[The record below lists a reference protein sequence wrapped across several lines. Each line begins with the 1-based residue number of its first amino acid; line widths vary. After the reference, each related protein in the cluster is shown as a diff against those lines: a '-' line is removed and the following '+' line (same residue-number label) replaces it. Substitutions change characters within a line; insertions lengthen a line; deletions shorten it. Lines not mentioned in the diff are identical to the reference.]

1 MGLLGKHPGLRDTL
15 VVQLTPP
22 LPSFTL
28 RPNKDHRRSASAQ
41 GSGIHPPS
49 LNAVQ
54 ASKQN
59 RERERQR
66 ARQRAR
72 ARETDRERVREIEGG
87 EGLRALIFGGD
98 QAACKSLQVAAHARQ
113 AGRHQPR
120 QIESMQFEGM
130 L

>member
-87 EGLRALIFGGD
+87 GRTQGTDIWRGPS
-98 QAACKSLQVAAHARQ
+98 SLQISAGGCTCSAGGASSATADREHA
-113 AGRHQPR
+113 
-120 QIESMQFEGM
+120 I
-130 L
+130 

>member
-59 RERERQR
+59 RERERE
-66 ARQRAR
+66 AKSETESEGPGDRQRESER
-72 ARETDRERVREIEGG
+72 DRGG
-87 EGLRALIFGGD
+87 GKDSG
-98 QAACKSLQVAAHARQ
+98 H
-113 AGRHQPR
+113 
-120 QIESMQFEGM
+120 
-130 L
+130 